1 MGNKSKIYRF
11 SLEEY
16 VCNLRYIKRLTY
28 KEIESTIKKEK
39 NLEIGREAI
48 RNFFARKSKK
58 NTL

>member
-16 VCNLRYIKRLTY
+16 VNNLRYCKRLTY
-28 KEIESTIKKEK
+28 KDIESTIKKEK
-39 NLEIGREAI
+39 NLDIGREAI
-48 RNFFARKSKK
+48 RNFFARKGTK